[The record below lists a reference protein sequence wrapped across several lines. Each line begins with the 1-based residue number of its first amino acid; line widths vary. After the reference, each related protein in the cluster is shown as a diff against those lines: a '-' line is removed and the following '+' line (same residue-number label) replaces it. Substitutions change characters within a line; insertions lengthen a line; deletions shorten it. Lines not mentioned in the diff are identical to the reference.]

1 MCLKERVIAGVR
13 VETGGL
19 ILCQGSQGR
28 SAVSTQQRQ
37 SVQVQ
42 RERGGKRNTKE
53 NTLISRGL
61 QESTVRDTT
70 DTGCWPILPGIKA
83 HFTDVQRHFLLCA
96 PGAL

>member
-1 MCLKERVIAGVR
+1 MYLKERVIAGVR

-42 RERGGKRNTKE
+42 RGVGRNTKE
-53 NTLISRGL
+53 NALINRGL
-61 QESTVRDTT
+61 QESTVRE
-70 DTGCWPILPGIKA
+70 L
-83 HFTDVQRHFLLCA
+83 RHRVLGLFY
-96 PGAL
+96 